1 MPDGGSQWDGK
12 IQPAQLAFLAIYC
25 PELGLTDETFRDQIV
40 FYYSRATQQ
49 SRRSKTRLIG
59 ENHELHEQENE
70 KLRQIGLAQGMVS
83 FARGFSNDEPVES
96 IETEKSR
103 IALHELEKGW
113 WILASI
119 DLTRIPTSPSKQP
132 PAGLTERTQ
141 GTSAVEYSSR
151 EVAPSQLLIQD
162 LIHAHSIF
170 LLHHGPS
177 LSSLY
182 VRLTRQKFCNVL
194 SRYWTQFAQQW
205 DVLLHGN
212 PAADVFGG
220 VKLAAGGELGFGVG
234 EEEWGSGEREVLEDL
249 VGRTEGLVDV
259 VVSRFGEPA
268 VGVDVESQ
276 TSTKHS
282 PRPNAWL
289 GYGCDPDAADGVIFG
304 GLGNLNRSSL
314 SHVSH
319 WIATIYRH
327 GEYAY
332 GVGQTPHSDRR
343 RRRRR
348 NMESD
353 SNENIKIAKTR
364 DSQARAQR
372 GDAAEAAGSS
382 KPAAKTQQAAHPGIP
397 RPIVSAAESA
407 LNNALSSA
415 DAQRAGDA
423 GKEQANRI
431 PKRPSYLSSGSWM
444 RVLTLGYVGS
454 PTSAKTERPDER
466 SEPAEAPLEQ
476 HSGEA
481 PLTQL
486 DPAPDGASEQ
496 HQRLLQEQQES
507 SGYFLIGLKGDLTN
521 IERHEDED
529 EADESGNRLLL
540 RTLFVK
546 LTKSPHA
553 NEVDGTFSR
562 STSYDRSTEASISPS
577 GSGEER
583 PRRLRVV
590 VYAHRPFIYAFLFD
604 PQSDSLSIPS
614 FYRSLA
620 THLRPLHKPLCRNT
634 SPATVRARFES
645 AQSSAARTTSSSSS
659 SNPASHTGDQRIYDL
674 IYDPIAL
681 TTQTSLP
688 NIPSPGATA
697 STAPTTSTATSA
709 EDELARL
716 ARSWTRVEALNVHSQ
731 ILHILE
737 STRRAPREIE
747 RTCKTSRG
755 WWVVWMRVAP
765 KLEEGRGGEEGTV
778 GSQEDVAGQEYRQ
791 AILVRKASDWQGGG
805 LGRVSVAGASG
816 GGMFGLRGVGW
827 GGGATSAGAGWGPGR
842 LAEGIGIDARRYVEG
857 LLTLNR

>member
-1 MPDGGSQWDGK
+1 MPDGSSQWNGK

-40 FYYSRATQQ
+40 FYYSRAAQQ
-49 SRRSKTRLIG
+49 SRRSKTRSTG
-59 ENHELHEQENE
+59 EDHELHEQENE
-70 KLRQIGLAQGMVS
+70 KLRQIGLAQGMVN
-83 FARGFSNDEPVES
+83 FARAFSNDEPVES

-132 PAGLTERTQ
+132 PAGLTEHTD
-141 GTSAVEYSSR
+141 GASNVEYSSR
-151 EVAPSQLLIQD
+151 EVASSQLLIQD
-162 LIHAHSIF
+162 LIRAHSVF

-182 VRLTRQKFCNVL
+182 GRLTRQKFCNVL
-194 SRYWTQFAQQW
+194 SRFWTHFAQQW

-220 VKLAAGGELGFGVG
+220 IKLAAGGELGFGVG

-259 VVSRFGEPA
+259 IVSRFGEPA
-268 VGVDVESQ
+268 PGEDVDSQ
-276 TSTKHS
+276 TSKKHHS
-282 PRPNAWL
+282 RSNAWL
-289 GYGCDPDAADGVIFG
+289 GYGGDPDAADGVIFG

-314 SHVSH
+314 CDVSH

-327 GEYAY
+327 GECAY
-332 GVGQTPHSDRR
+332 GVGQNPHSDRR

-348 NMESD
+348 NMENP
-353 SNENIKIAKTR
+353 SNGNIKIAKTR
-364 DSQARAQR
+364 NSQTHAQR
-372 GDAAEAAGSS
+372 GEAAEDAASS
-382 KPAAKTQQAAHPGIP
+382 KTAAKTQQPAPPGIP

-415 DAQRAGDA
+415 DAHRSGEAE
-423 GKEQANRI
+423 KENKGSVH
-431 PKRPSYLSSGSWM
+431 KRPAVFSSGSWM

-454 PTSAKTERPDER
+454 PTSAKTERSDER
-466 SEPAEAPLEQ
+466 SGPAEAPFEQ
-476 HSGEA
+476 HSGEG

-486 DPAPDGASEQ
+486 DPAPDGASEE

-521 IERHEDED
+521 TERGHDDES
-529 EADESGNRLLL
+529 EAEESGNRLFL
-540 RTLFVK
+540 RTLYVK
-546 LTKSPHA
+546 LAKSTYA
-553 NEVDGTFSR
+553 AEVERSLSR
-562 STSYDRSTEASISPS
+562 NTSYDRNTEASASTTDTV
-577 GSGEER
+577 GEER
-583 PRRLRVV
+583 KRLQVIIYV
-590 VYAHRPFIYAFLFD
+590 HRPFIYAFLFD
-604 PQSDSLSIPS
+604 PHTDSLSIPS

-620 THLRPLHKPLCRNT
+620 AHLRPLHKPLCRNT
-634 SPATVRARFES
+634 SPATVRTCVES
-645 AQSSAARTTSSSSS
+645 AQSSAAKTTSSSP
-659 SNPASHTGDQRIYDL
+659 NPANHTNHQRIYDL
-674 IYDPIAL
+674 IYDPVTL
-681 TTQTSLP
+681 TTHTSLP

-697 STAPTTSTATSA
+697 STATALTSTSA

-716 ARSWTRVEALNVHSQ
+716 DHSWTRVEALNVHTQ

-755 WWVVWMRVAP
+755 
-765 KLEEGRGGEEGTV
+765 
-778 GSQEDVAGQEYRQ
+778 
-791 AILVRKASDWQGGG
+791 
-805 LGRVSVAGASG
+805 
-816 GGMFGLRGVGW
+816 
-827 GGGATSAGAGWGPGR
+827 
-842 LAEGIGIDARRYVEG
+842 
-857 LLTLNR
+857 